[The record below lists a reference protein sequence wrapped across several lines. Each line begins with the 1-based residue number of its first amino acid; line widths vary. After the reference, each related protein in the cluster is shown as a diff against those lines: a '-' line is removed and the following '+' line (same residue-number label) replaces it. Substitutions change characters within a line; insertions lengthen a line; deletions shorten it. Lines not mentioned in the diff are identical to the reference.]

1 MARHVPPPA
10 WRSGS
15 RTVLSLAAQLTPIIA
30 LALVFPIVGTRLAAV
45 KFGHTSLSSVLLA
58 AALSVPWLAQI
69 GCAPLYRAIGE
80 DIYNNGPDAL
90 VRSFLSRWPA
100 VFLSSI
106 PAVAVLDISFT
117 IVFRW
122 SRGASLAYLLFGVV
136 SLALTQWFVVPV
148 MEHRYWLWS
157 VTWVTYA
164 LALLVAPRL
173 YVLPP
178 CAALVVLVTAV
189 VRRGASGHLAWTQG
203 VGGRLF
209 EGAVLGNLI
218 WVNPL
223 IAFFALGG
231 QFHAA
236 QIFLSLLPAV
246 LLYNFYFVVNAP
258 KVSDYFEKLQHTLQ
272 DDPVRSL
279 FAARRALFAQAGRKI
294 ASIGTAMAAV
304 AVLSLMI
311 EMTLGPSEYR
321 FYGAM
326 TLCSIGFCLEA
337 IFVSD
342 LVVFRRNRFALTHST
357 IHFLA
362 FAGVVALWGPSARLY
377 EWTTAVEFLILAVL
391 ITMYV
396 REIAE
401 PEYALFWG
409 RATAW

>member
-1 MARHVPPPA
+1 MRSAADNKTGNNDTYLVPRTPETPVAGSRDRSHLLAATVYLGGLYLLLFLVYLYQPHSRAARFVIFGAVLFFAVRGALEMGIPHRHRTRASRKAASHDRAPA

-15 RTVLSLAAQLTPIIA
+15 RTLLSLAAQLTPIIA

-80 DIYNNGPDAL
+80 DIYNNGPTAL

-100 VFLSSI
+100 VFVSSI
-106 PAVAVLDISFT
+106 PAVAVLDLSFT

-148 MEHRYWLWS
+148 MEHRYWLWA
-157 VTWVTYA
+157 VTWVAYA
-164 LALLVAPRL
+164 LALLLAPRL

-178 CAALVVLVTAV
+178 CAGLVVLVTAV
-189 VRRGASGHLAWTQG
+189 VRGGARGHITWTHG
-203 VGGRLF
+203 VGRRLL

-223 IAFFALGG
+223 IAYFALGG
-231 QFHAA
+231 HFHAA

-258 KVSDYFEKLQHTLQ
+258 KVNDYFEKLQHTLQ

-279 FAARRALFAQAGRKI
+279 FDAAPCLVCASREKDCLNRDGDDRCCRVEPDDRNDIRA
-294 ASIGTAMAAV
+294 
-304 AVLSLMI
+304 
-311 EMTLGPSEYR
+311 
-321 FYGAM
+321 
-326 TLCSIGFCLEA
+326 
-337 IFVSD
+337 
-342 LVVFRRNRFALTHST
+342 
-357 IHFLA
+357 
-362 FAGVVALWGPSARLY
+362 
-377 EWTTAVEFLILAVL
+377 
-391 ITMYV
+391 
-396 REIAE
+396 
-401 PEYALFWG
+401 
-409 RATAW
+409 